1 MNSVTIS
8 IEAATEAWAEEKARA
23 AGYASASEYL
33 AHLVQRER
41 DVEQFRATLLAA
53 APVPVSEFD
62 EAFFADL
69 DRSLARPG

>member
-8 IEAATEAWAEEKARA
+8 IEADTEAWAEEKARA
-23 AGYASASEYL
+23 AGFASVSEYL
-33 AHLVQRER
+33 AYLVQRER
-41 DVEQFRATLLAA
+41 DVERFREKLMAA
-53 APVPVSEFD
+53 VPVPVSEFD